1 MSRPQSQS
9 NGYVLKF
16 ISGKYQGGE
25 FPLEMGEEIVIG
37 RSSELDMVLVEDM
50 VSRRHARITAEN
62 GELEIEDFGST
73 NGTFVNGKKIKTA
86 NLEKG
91 DRILI
96 GTSIIKLVDQEEAGE
111 EASGLEEPDQPQQT
125 PGEQPR
131 EQTGAGPDAPS
142 PVGVTEPEGMD
153 QQNPNQT
160 GTGGGGGGGG
170 AAQARK
176 TFAGAAPAPD
186 AVDKDEGTSP
196 GQGEGPMGG
205 EPSIGGEPSV
215 GAEPSAGGDSSPS
228 GEPQVN
234 RESGMGQREDTK
246 RGNQGGSGGAT
257 LTGSISGLIEEVP
270 LPDLLQLFSTSQK
283 SGVLVVHSN
292 DVGKVY
298 LRDGRVYYA
307 TINEDPDIS
316 PHKAFYR
323 MLSWEEGTF
332 SLEQA
337 TDESFENEI
346 DESIENLLMEGMRQL
361 DEIRNLGDDVP
372 DLQAE
377 LVVNRPLVPPLR
389 SLTDELLD
397 TLQLVFNYSKVS
409 TVLNKSLASDLETMQ
424 DIVHLLRKD
433 YIEAQYDG

>member
-9 NGYVLKF
+9 NGYILKF

-25 FPLEMGEEIVIG
+25 FPLEMGDEIEIG

-50 VSRRHARITAEN
+50 VSRRHARITAKN

-73 NGTFVNGKKIKTA
+73 NGTFVNGKKIKEA
-86 NLEKG
+86 KLEEG

-96 GTSIIKLVDQEEAGE
+96 GTSIIKLVEQEEPAEETSQDLEPQAQAGPNQAQHDQHNPSTG
-111 EASGLEEPDQPQQT
+111 EAPPVGSTQPQNVEQPTTAGNDQVPAPQEQAQQT
-125 PGEQPR
+125 PAASKTQHGTAALDADHAPNQEAGAESGEQ
-131 EQTGAGPDAPS
+131 E
-142 PVGVTEPEGMD
+142 
-153 QQNPNQT
+153 
-160 GTGGGGGGGG
+160 
-170 AAQARK
+170 
-176 TFAGAAPAPD
+176 
-186 AVDKDEGTSP
+186 
-196 GQGEGPMGG
+196 
-205 EPSIGGEPSV
+205 
-215 GAEPSAGGDSSPS
+215 
-228 GEPQVN
+228 
-234 RESGMGQREDTK
+234 
-246 RGNQGGSGGAT
+246 GAT

-283 SGVLVVHSN
+283 SGVLVVRSD

-298 LRDGRVYYA
+298 LDEGRVYYA
-307 TINEDPDIS
+307 TINDDPDIE

-323 MLSWEEGTF
+323 MLAWEEGTF

-372 DLQAE
+372 DFQDQII
-377 LVVNRPLVPPLR
+377 VNKPLVPPLR

-397 TLQLVFNYSKVS
+397 TLQLVYNYGKVS

-424 DIVHLLRKD
+424 DIVHLRRKD
-433 YIEAQYDG
+433 YISVQEDAEGGD

>member
-111 EASGLEEPDQPQQT
+111 EASGLEEPDEPQQT

-131 EQTGAGPDAPS
+131 EQTGAGPEAPS
-142 PVGVTEPEGMD
+142 PVGVTEPEGV
-153 QQNPNQT
+153 QEQNPNQT
-160 GTGGGGGGGG
+160 GTGGAGGGG

-186 AVDKDEGTSP
+186 AINGGTSP
-196 GQGEGPMGG
+196 KQEGP
-205 EPSIGGEPSV
+205 IGGEPS
-215 GAEPSAGGDSSPS
+215 AGRESSPS

-234 RESGMGQREDTK
+234 RESGRGERGENQR
-246 RGNQGGSGGAT
+246 GGAGGGSGGAT

-307 TINEDPDIS
+307 TINEDTDIS

-337 TDESFENEI
+337 TDESFDNEI

-377 LVVNRPLVPPLR
+377 LMVNRPLVPPLR